1 MDKEEEQ
8 MTDNEEQPR
17 RKLGGCGVTTLG
29 VILAIVLGI
38 AAGVIYTLFMIG
50 SWIGQQ

>member
-1 MDKEEEQ
+1 

-17 RKLGGCGVTTLG
+17 RKLGGCGVTVLG

-50 SWIGQQ
+50 SWVGQQ